1 MGLVFTTYFI
11 IGFLLSGVAKTLG
24 GLTLPERRLGWI
36 CFILMTMGTVTIL
49 QNNASVLYTFYAP
62 LKASPFFYIAAALI
76 VVGSWFGGFAM
87 FAAYGR
93 WRKAN
98 KGQRS
103 PLLTF
108 MAVTTMALWQI
119 ATLGVAAEVL
129 FQLIPWSLGWVP
141 TIDVVLSR
149 TLFWYFGH
157 PLVYFWLMPAYVV
170 WYVCIPKIIGGKM
183 FSDTLAR
190 LSFILFLLFSTPVGF
205 HHQLMEPG
213 ISAHWKFI
221 HVILTMTVA
230 LPSMMTAFSM
240 FAVFERRGRELG
252 AKGLFGWFTKV
263 PWRDVRFFAPFIGM
277 AAFIPGGAGGII
289 NASNQL
295 NAMVHNTIWVTGH
308 FHLTVATTVALTF
321 FGISY
326 WLIPQLT
333 GRTLTP
339 TINRLGMFQTVL
351 WTAGMILM
359 SGSMHYLGL
368 QGAPRRTAFAEYGTN
383 ATPLEW
389 LPYQKLAAVG
399 GYLLFFAAVLM
410 VGYRHSSGFLCAKGE
425 TTYPIAQTV
434 DAADVAPAILERWSI
449 WILIT
454 IVLLVLAYGYPIY
467 ELIAHAP
474 PGSPPIRTW

>member
-1 MGLVFTTYFI
+1 V
-11 IGFLLSGVAKTLG
+11 
-24 GLTLPERRLGWI
+24 W
-36 CFILMTMGTVTIL
+36 
-49 QNNASVLYTFYAP
+49 NAF
-62 LKASPFFYIAAALI
+62 AS
-76 VVGSWFGGFAM
+76 
-87 FAAYGR
+87 
-93 WRKAN
+93 
-98 KGQRS
+98 
-103 PLLTF
+103 
-108 MAVTTMALWQI
+108 
-119 ATLGVAAEVL
+119 
-129 FQLIPWSLGWVP
+129 
-141 TIDVVLSR
+141 
-149 TLFWYFGH
+149 
-157 PLVYFWLMPAYVV
+157 WLMPTYVV

-221 HVILTMTVA
+221 HVILTMMV
-230 LPSMMTAFSM
+230 
-240 FAVFERRGRELG
+240 
-252 AKGLFGWFTKV
+252 
-263 PWRDVRFFAPFIGM
+263 
-277 AAFIPGGAGGII
+277 AFIPGGAGGII

-339 TINRLGMFQTVL
+339 TINRLGMFQSVL

-410 VGYRHSSGFLCAKGE
+410 VGIVIHLVFYAPKGE
-425 TTYPIAQTV
+425 TTYPIAQTA

-454 IVLLVLAYGYPIY
+454 IVLLVLAYRYPIY
-467 ELIAHAP
+467 ELIAYAP